1 MRYGVLV
8 LVLSLAVMANSVCG
22 DEIILKNGN
31 RLTGTVKQL
40 VDGKLVFESEL
51 AGTLTI
57 DMSNVQ
63 AISSDAPI
71 EVHLSDGTVLQ
82 ETVSKS
88 KPGQFSVAGKD
99 ASEAREFDIAAIA
112 SINPPEKP
120 KAKWSGSLS
129 IGATSTH
136 GNTKTESISV
146 GFKLG
151 RRTEKDRTQLSADY
165 GRGETEDPITGVK
178 TTTEDWLRTK
188 AKYDYFFSKKMY
200 GYLDGRYERD
210 SIAALDRRIIG
221 GGGAGYQWIESEKS
235 KFSTEAG
242 VAYRYEKYDNHIG
255 SKDTISGQFGYN
267 LEEALLENVKLLHDL
282 TYYPSLEELSDYL
295 LSSSAEL
302 RANFTKNMFVNFKII
317 FSYDATPALGK
328 QGTDTKYILGVG
340 IDF

>member
-1 MRYGVLV
+1 L
-8 LVLSLAVMANSVCG
+8 
-22 DEIILKNGN
+22 
-31 RLTGTVKQL
+31 
-40 VDGKLVFESEL
+40 ESEL

-63 AISSDAPI
+63 TFSSDTPI

-99 ASEAREFDIAAIA
+99 TSKAQELDIAAIA
-112 SINPPEKP
+112 SINPPEEP
-120 KAKWSGSLS
+120 KAKWSGNLS

-146 GFKLG
+146 GFKIG

-165 GRGETEDPITGVK
+165 GRGETEDPVTGIK

-188 AKYDYFFSKKMY
+188 AKYDYFFSKKLY
-200 GYLDGRYERD
+200 GYLDGRYGKD
-210 SIAALDRRIIG
+210 SIALLDRRIIG
-221 GGGAGYQWIESEKS
+221 GVGAGYQWIESERS

-242 VAYRYEKYDNHIG
+242 AAWVYEKYDNLVG
-255 SKDTISGQFGYN
+255 STDTISGQFGYN
-267 LEEALLENVKLLHDL
+267 LEETLLENVKLLHDL

-295 LSSSAEL
+295 LGATAEV
-302 RANFTKNMFVNFKII
+302 RANFTKTMFVNFKII
-317 FSYDATPALGK
+317 FNYDATPALGK

>member
-1 MRYGVLV
+1 MT
-8 LVLSLAVMANSVCG
+8 SSVFG

-31 RLTGTVKQL
+31 HLTGKVKH
-40 VDGKLVFESEL
+40 VVEGKLVLESEL

-63 AISSDAPI
+63 ALSSDAPI
-71 EVHLSDGTVLQ
+71 EIHLSDGTVLQ

-88 KPGQFSVAGKD
+88 KPGQFSVADKD
-99 ASEAREFDIAAIA
+99 TLKERVFDIAAIV

-129 IGATSTH
+129 VGATSTH

-146 GFKLG
+146 GFKFG
-151 RRTEKDRTQLSADY
+151 RRSEKDRTELSADY
-165 GRGETEDPITGVK
+165 GRGKTEDPVTGVK

-210 SIAALDRRIIG
+210 SIAALDRRMIG
-221 GGGAGYQWIESEKS
+221 GVGGGYQWIESEK
-235 KFSTEAG
+235 
-242 VAYRYEKYDNHIG
+242 YEKYDNHIG
-255 SKDTISGQFGYN
+255 SRDTISGQFGYN
-267 LEEALLENVKLLHDL
+267 LDETLLENVKLLHDL
-282 TYYPSLEELSDYL
+282 TYYPSLDELSDYL

-302 RANFTKNMFVNFKII
+302 RANFTKTMFVNFKVI
-317 FSYDATPALGK
+317 FSYDATPAVGK